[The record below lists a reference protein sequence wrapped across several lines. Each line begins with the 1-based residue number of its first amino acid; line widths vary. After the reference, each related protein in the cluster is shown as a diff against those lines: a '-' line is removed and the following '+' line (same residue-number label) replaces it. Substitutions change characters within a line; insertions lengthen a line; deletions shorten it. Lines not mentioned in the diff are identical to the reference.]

1 MGTTRAIRTQ
11 QKKARL
17 LSLLLCLLMLLGSVA
32 ELAACTSGDT
42 TETVSTAP
50 SGTEQTTDVPSS
62 AAATQ
67 GEPEETTEPE
77 TESSAAED
85 TSADTSEDTSAETKD
100 ATESETAEIETS
112 GEADRKGKEFRI
124 LSATRAPD
132 GMASSNCFLE
142 GEQNTAGTINE
153 AVHERNTA
161 VELEL
166 DAALTFSHADA
177 DKSDIQSEIKRLV
190 MSGTDA
196 YDLVISELLPF
207 ASLANDGTFRNILSS
222 EFTGFDFENK
232 PYWYKEY
239 MDDLRLVNGYEYL
252 LAGDFFI
259 DVLRSSHL
267 LLFNKEMYRDH
278 YRRDPGEVFEW
289 VLNYE
294 WTYEKLNGIITD
306 MYLDKNGN
314 SRRDYGDRWGLSIS
328 DLRLQNG
335 YEYILAGDF
344 FIDVLRSSHL
354 LLFNKGMYQDHYQRD
369 PNEVYDWVLNYEWT
383 YEKMN
388 QMITDM
394 YDDKNRNGLKDYG
407 DQWGISVLE
416 LWGSSIGFVVSANP
430 GFITRD
436 EDGTPYPALGEN
448 SRGEDLTDWLYKIVY
463 NDSACFGIT
472 SDAKILQD
480 FTEGLSLICDY
491 QRLGSLENTILLSMQ
506 GEAGVLPCPM
516 LYASDK
522 QYNTATHD
530 TTEVG
535 AIMTTAKD
543 AEFISTVIQ
552 VLNRE
557 TASLLIPKYYGEA
570 LQVQYV
576 TDPYASKMV
585 QIIHDNIR
593 ESFILAYNNW
603 TGSIMLNVFSNAV
616 SGKRS
621 FSAMYNARSSR
632 NMQTNMNRMIK
643 AFKRY
648 NKIL

>member
-1 MGTTRAIRTQ
+1 MGTTHAIRTQ
-11 QKKARL
+11 QKKARF

-42 TETVSTAP
+42 TETVSAAP
-50 SGTEQTTDVPSS
+50 SGTKQTTDVPSS
-62 AAATQ
+62 ATATQ
-67 GEPEETTEPE
+67 GEPEGTTEPE
-77 TESSAAED
+77 TESSATED
-85 TSADTSEDTSAETKD
+85 TSADTSEDTSKDTSAETKD

-124 LSATRAPD
+124 LSATRAPA

-166 DAALTFSHADA
+166 DVALTFSHADA

-294 WTYEKLNGIITD
+294 WTYEK
-306 MYLDKNGN
+306 
-314 SRRDYGDRWGLSIS
+314 
-328 DLRLQNG
+328 
-335 YEYILAGDF
+335 
-344 FIDVLRSSHL
+344 
-354 LLFNKGMYQDHYQRD
+354 
-369 PNEVYDWVLNYEWT
+369 
-383 YEKMN
+383 MN

-394 YDDKNRNGLKDYG
+394 YDDKNRNGSKDYG

-552 VLNRE
+552 VLSRE

-643 AFKRY
+643 TFKRY

>member
-1 MGTTRAIRTQ
+1 MNSSQATHTPVNR
-11 QKKARL
+11 QKTVRF
-17 LSLLLCLLMLLGSVA
+17 LSLLLCLLMLVGSVV
-32 ELAACTSGDT
+32 ACGTGDT
-42 TETVSTAP
+42 AETT
-50 SGTEQTTDVPSS
+50 S
-62 AAATQ
+62 AGGETNS
-67 GEPEETTEPE
+67 EPEV
-77 TESSAAED
+77 
-85 TSADTSEDTSAETKD
+85 
-100 ATESETAEIETS
+100 TAEE
-112 GEADRKGKEFRI
+112 DPFKNVDYKGREFRI
-124 LSATRAPD
+124 LTSTNIASA
-132 GMASSNCFLE
+132 GMGNSNYLIEGEKDAASSMVND
-142 GEQNTAGTINE
+142 
-153 AVHERNTA
+153 AVFERNA
-161 VELEL
+161 VVEKKIGVQLKFTQL
-166 DAALTFSHADA
+166 DVDYNGVFSKIRTYVATNLDEH
-177 DKSDIQSEIKRLV
+177 
-190 MSGTDA
+190 
-196 YDLVISELLPF
+196 DLVINDLFPF
-207 ASLANDGTFRNILSS
+207 ANLSIEGNFRNILAP
-222 EFTGFDFENK
+222 EFTGFDFEDK

-239 MDDLRLVNGYEYL
+239 MDDLRL
-252 LAGDFFI
+252 
-259 DVLRSSHL
+259 
-267 LLFNKEMYRDH
+267 
-278 YRRDPGEVFEW
+278 
-289 VLNYE
+289 
-294 WTYEKLNGIITD
+294 
-306 MYLDKNGN
+306 
-314 SRRDYGDRWGLSIS
+314 
-328 DLRLQNG
+328 QNG
-335 YEYILAGDF
+335 YAYILAGDY

-407 DQWGISVLE
+407 DKWGISVLE

-436 EDGTPYPALGEN
+436 EDGTPYPTLGEN
-448 SRGEDLTDWLYKIVY
+448 SRGEDL
-463 NDSACFGIT
+463 
-472 SDAKILQD
+472 
-480 FTEGLSLICDY
+480 TEGLSLICDY

-543 AEFISTVIQ
+543 AQFISTVIQ
-552 VLNRE
+552 VLSRE

-603 TGSIMLNVFSNAV
+603 TGSIMLNVFSNAI

-632 NMQTNMNRMIK
+632 NMQTNMNRMVK
-643 AFKRY
+643 AFRRY

>member
-1 MGTTRAIRTQ
+1 MGTPHAIRTQ
-11 QKKARL
+11 QKKARF

-42 TETVSTAP
+42 TETVSAAP
-50 SGTEQTTDVPSS
+50 SGTDQTTDVPSS
-62 AAATQ
+62 ATATQ
-67 GEPEETTEPE
+67 GEPEGTTEPE
-77 TESSAAED
+77 TESS
-85 TSADTSEDTSAETKD
+85 SAEDTSAETKD

-112 GEADRKGKEFRI
+112 GEADRKEKEFRI
-124 LSATRAPD
+124 LSATRAPA

-166 DAALTFSHADA
+166 DVALTFSHADA

-314 SRRDYGDRWGLSIS
+314 SRRDCPFCYSTAAATFPMPPVATACGTSRKARCSCVRGIGSARW
-328 DLRLQNG
+328 
-335 YEYILAGDF
+335 
-344 FIDVLRSSHL
+344 
-354 LLFNKGMYQDHYQRD
+354 K
-369 PNEVYDWVLNYEWT
+369 
-383 YEKMN
+383 
-388 QMITDM
+388 
-394 YDDKNRNGLKDYG
+394 
-407 DQWGISVLE
+407 
-416 LWGSSIGFVVSANP
+416 
-430 GFITRD
+430 
-436 EDGTPYPALGEN
+436 TP
-448 SRGEDLTDWLYKIVY
+448 
-463 NDSACFGIT
+463 
-472 SDAKILQD
+472 
-480 FTEGLSLICDY
+480 
-491 QRLGSLENTILLSMQ
+491 
-506 GEAGVLPCPM
+506 PCWM
-516 LYASDK
+516 
-522 QYNTATHD
+522 
-530 TTEVG
+530 
-535 AIMTTAKD
+535 
-543 AEFISTVIQ
+543 
-552 VLNRE
+552 
-557 TASLLIPKYYGEA
+557 
-570 LQVQYV
+570 
-576 TDPYASKMV
+576 
-585 QIIHDNIR
+585 
-593 ESFILAYNNW
+593 
-603 TGSIMLNVFSNAV
+603 
-616 SGKRS
+616 
-621 FSAMYNARSSR
+621 
-632 NMQTNMNRMIK
+632 
-643 AFKRY
+643 
-648 NKIL
+648 

>member
-1 MGTTRAIRTQ
+1 MNSSQATHTPVNR
-11 QKKARL
+11 QKTVRF
-17 LSLLLCLLMLLGSVA
+17 LSLLLCLLMLVGSVA
-32 ELAACTSGDT
+32 ELVACGTGDT
-42 TETVSTAP
+42 AETTSTGGETN
-50 SGTEQTTDVPSS
+50 S
-62 AAATQ
+62 
-67 GEPEETTEPE
+67 EPEV
-77 TESSAAED
+77 
-85 TSADTSEDTSAETKD
+85 
-100 ATESETAEIETS
+100 TAEE
-112 GEADRKGKEFRI
+112 DPFKNVDYKGREFRI
-124 LSATRAPD
+124 LTSTNIASA
-132 GMASSNCFLE
+132 GMGNSNYLIEGEKDAASSMVND
-142 GEQNTAGTINE
+142 
-153 AVHERNTA
+153 AVFERNA
-161 VELEL
+161 VVEKKIGVQLKFTQL
-166 DAALTFSHADA
+166 DVDYNGVFSKIRTYVANNLD
-177 DKSDIQSEIKRLV
+177 E
-190 MSGTDA
+190 
-196 YDLVISELLPF
+196 YDLVINDLFPF
-207 ASLANDGTFRNILSS
+207 ANLSIEGNFRNILAP
-222 EFTGFDFENK
+222 EFTGFDFEDK
-232 PYWYKEY
+232 TYWYKEY
-239 MDDLRLVNGYEYL
+239 MD
-252 LAGDFFI
+252 
-259 DVLRSSHL
+259 
-267 LLFNKEMYRDH
+267 
-278 YRRDPGEVFEW
+278 
-289 VLNYE
+289 
-294 WTYEKLNGIITD
+294 
-306 MYLDKNGN
+306 
-314 SRRDYGDRWGLSIS
+314 

-394 YDDKNRNGLKDYG
+394 YDDKNQNGSKDYG

-448 SRGEDLTDWLYKIVY
+448 SRGEDLTDWLNKIVY
-463 NDSACFGIT
+463 NKSACFGIT

-643 AFKRY
+643 TFKRY

>member
-1 MGTTRAIRTQ
+1 MNSSQATHTPVNR
-11 QKKARL
+11 QKTVRF
-17 LSLLLCLLMLLGSVA
+17 LSLLLCLLMLVGSVA
-32 ELAACTSGDT
+32 ELVACGTGDT
-42 TETVSTAP
+42 AETT
-50 SGTEQTTDVPSS
+50 S
-62 AAATQ
+62 AGGETNS
-67 GEPEETTEPE
+67 EPEV
-77 TESSAAED
+77 
-85 TSADTSEDTSAETKD
+85 
-100 ATESETAEIETS
+100 TAEE
-112 GEADRKGKEFRI
+112 DPFKNVDYKGREFRI
-124 LSATRAPD
+124 LTSTNIASA
-132 GMASSNCFLE
+132 GMGNSNYLIEGEKDAASSMVND
-142 GEQNTAGTINE
+142 
-153 AVHERNTA
+153 AVFERNA
-161 VELEL
+161 VVEKKLGVQLKFTQL
-166 DAALTFSHADA
+166 DVDYNGVF
-177 DKSDIQSEIKRLV
+177 DKIRTYVATNLDEH
-190 MSGTDA
+190 
-196 YDLVISELLPF
+196 DLVINDLFPF
-207 ASLANDGTFRNILSS
+207 ANLSIEGNFRNILAP
-222 EFTGFDFENK
+222 EFTGFDFEDK
-232 PYWYKEY
+232 TYWYKEY
-239 MDDLRLVNGYEYL
+239 MD
-252 LAGDFFI
+252 
-259 DVLRSSHL
+259 
-267 LLFNKEMYRDH
+267 
-278 YRRDPGEVFEW
+278 
-289 VLNYE
+289 
-294 WTYEKLNGIITD
+294 
-306 MYLDKNGN
+306 
-314 SRRDYGDRWGLSIS
+314 

-335 YEYILAGDF
+335 YEYILAGDY

-394 YDDKNRNGLKDYG
+394 YDDKNRNGGKDYG

-463 NDSACFGIT
+463 NKSACFGIT

-552 VLNRE
+552 VLSRE

>member
-1 MGTTRAIRTQ
+1 MNSSQATHTPVNR
-11 QKKARL
+11 QKTVRF
-17 LSLLLCLLMLLGSVA
+17 LSLLLCLLMLVGSVA
-32 ELAACTSGDT
+32 ELVACGTGDT
-42 TETVSTAP
+42 AETT
-50 SGTEQTTDVPSS
+50 S
-62 AAATQ
+62 AGGETNS
-67 GEPEETTEPE
+67 EPEV
-77 TESSAAED
+77 
-85 TSADTSEDTSAETKD
+85 
-100 ATESETAEIETS
+100 TAEE
-112 GEADRKGKEFRI
+112 DPFKNVDYKGREFRI
-124 LSATRAPD
+124 LTSTNIASA
-132 GMASSNCFLE
+132 GMGNSNYLIEGEKDAASSMVND
-142 GEQNTAGTINE
+142 
-153 AVHERNTA
+153 AVFERNA
-161 VELEL
+161 VVEKKIGVQLKFTQL
-166 DAALTFSHADA
+166 DVDYNGVFSKIRTYVSSNLDEH
-177 DKSDIQSEIKRLV
+177 
-190 MSGTDA
+190 
-196 YDLVISELLPF
+196 DLVINDLFPF
-207 ASLANDGTFRNILSS
+207 ANLSIEGNFR
-222 EFTGFDFENK
+222 
-232 PYWYKEY
+232 
-239 MDDLRLVNGYEYL
+239 
-252 LAGDFFI
+252 LAGD
-259 DVLRSSHL
+259 
-267 LLFNKEMYRDH
+267 Y
-278 YRRDPGEVFEW
+278 
-289 VLNYE
+289 
-294 WTYEKLNGIITD
+294 
-306 MYLDKNGN
+306 
-314 SRRDYGDRWGLSIS
+314 
-328 DLRLQNG
+328 
-335 YEYILAGDF
+335 

-552 VLNRE
+552 VLSRE

-632 NMQTNMNRMIK
+632 NMQTNMNRMVK